1 MIDLKRT
8 VIDAVRSSA
17 NKLSPGLDR
26 LIEIYV
32 GKNSKGL
39 DIVYKDPDEFMKV
52 VESIIG
58 KEGAELFEKILID
71 EIKNSTGVLGDFK
84 DLKSILR
91 ALGLYTG

>member
-8 VIDAVRSSA
+8 VINAVRSCA
-17 NKLSPGLDR
+17 NKMSPGLDR

-32 GKNSKGL
+32 GKNGKSL
-39 DIVYKDPDEFMKV
+39 EIVYKDPDDFIKV
-52 VESIIG
+52 VESLIG
-58 KEGAELFEKILID
+58 KEGAELFEKILIE
-71 EIKNSTGVLGDFK
+71 EIKNTTGVLGDFK